1 MNFNKII
8 QNLLPRHDNF
18 FKLFEEDVQNLII
31 AGKIFEEAFH
41 FPLTDRSKEKLH
53 SIEDI
58 EHAGDMITHK
68 IFNELRSSFVAPFDR
83 EDIHLLTSSIDDV
96 LDHIQGVAKRI
107 FLYEIN
113 SFPEAGIQIIHTL
126 NESIAELGKAIPL
139 LRDMDNKAQI
149 HEACVHIN
157 SCENKAD
164 DLFEHAVA
172 DLFKY
177 CKDPIELIKIKEIL
191 EGLEVATDKCEDAAN
206 AIESIVIKNS

>member
-18 FKLFEEDVQNLII
+18 FKLFEEDVQNLMV

-41 FPLTDRSKEKLH
+41 FPLTDEAKEKLRA
-53 SIEDI
+53 IEDI

-83 EDIHLLTSSIDDV
+83 EDIHLLTSSLDDV
-96 LDHIQGVAKRI
+96 LDHIQGVSKRI

-113 SFPEAGIQIIHTL
+113 SFPDAGIHIIHTL
-126 NESIAELGKAIPL
+126 NESISELGRAIPL
-139 LRDMDNKAQI
+139 LRDMDNKTQI

-172 DLFKY
+172 DLFKN

-191 EGLEVATDKCEDAAN
+191 DGLEVATDKCEDAAN